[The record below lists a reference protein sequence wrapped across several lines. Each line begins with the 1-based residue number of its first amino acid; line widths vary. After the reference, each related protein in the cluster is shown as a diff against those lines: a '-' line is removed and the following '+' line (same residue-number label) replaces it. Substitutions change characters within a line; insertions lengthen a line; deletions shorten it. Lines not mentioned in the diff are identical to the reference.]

1 MTKLAKISL
10 RDFQR
15 GIVQPISH
23 VIAPQNSVYFSSNF
37 EFDTKIGSAKIRE
50 GIARLGAQI
59 VNNSTVLG
67 VHQFITTG
75 GTDVLIAVVNDAASP
90 TNSDFYTSPDAGAN
104 WTKETDTDI
113 ATWTKNTKTHFLT
126 YLDTVLA
133 YNGTLPA
140 VSSANGTTWA
150 KAPGTDTLDVEH
162 FPLGDTAIE
171 WNDKIYV
178 SGVTSYKNRLYYSS
192 VPSAGAITWDGEYI
206 DIEPEDG
213 GGDITALA
221 KVPGYLLIFK
231 ERSLKRWN
239 GSSTFPDDL
248 FRVGAASMEGVTE
261 CRGIAYFFAGN
272 GKGIYITN
280 GGRPQKISRPVQDI
294 IDAIPSAYY
303 DDVNSHSDGDN
314 VYFAI
319 GDITLDGLTYGN
331 CVLKYSVD
339 SQTWSLQSYPAKEPQ
354 MWLSLK
360 VSGVTY
366 SAFGDDD
373 GELVVIDSGTQD
385 GSTVI
390 EYVFQTHEIEL
401 VDTIQDITGI
411 VVHTRNA
418 KSAKVLAR
426 VDGGDWKTIG
436 YIKNDN
442 QEIECHLRG
451 TRFEFRI
458 SGTSISGEVEVSGLT
473 FTDVDSTTNYE

>member
-1 MTKLAKISL
+1 M
-10 RDFQR
+10 
-15 GIVQPISH
+15 
-23 VIAPQNSVYFSSNF
+23 IAPQTSVYFSSNF

-50 GIARLGAQI
+50 GIARLGVQI

-75 GTDVLIAVVNDAASP
+75 GTDVLLASVNDAATP
-90 TNSDFYTSPDAGAN
+90 DNSDIYSSSNAGAT
-104 WTKETDTDI
+104 WTKETEAAVVD
-113 ATWTKNTKTHFLT
+113 WTKNLKVHFLT
-126 YLDTVLA
+126 YLDTVVA
-133 YNGTLPA
+133 YNGTDTA
-140 VSSANGTTWA
+140 ASSANGTTWVA
-150 KAPGTDTLDVEH
+150 TGGNLEVQN
-162 FPLGDTAIE
+162 FPAGDTAIE
-171 WNDKIYV
+171 WNDKVYV
-178 SGVTSYKNRLYYSS
+178 SGVSANKNRLYYSS

-248 FRVGAASMEGVTE
+248 FRVGVASMEAVTE

-272 GKGIYITN
+272 GKGVYITN

-360 VSGVTY
+360 LSGVTY

-426 VDGGDWKTIG
+426 VDGGDWKSIG
-436 YIKNDN
+436 SIKNDN